1 MIYRFM
7 IRWFVMVVGCLASA
21 VYAGDDALSIDLEAA
36 QAKSHRI
43 IRVTTAGADGVN
55 CGSKQSP
62 CRSLSQAITNA
73 SDHDTI
79 LVGPGRYADLDLD
92 AVPEY
97 NEESGM
103 VGTGCE
109 CLIYVAKR
117 LNIISE
123 KGAAS
128 THLDAY
134 TYTELG
140 YGYSGALYGVV
151 IATDHVTFGKPGHGF
166 TVTGANIAMMLGES
180 SRESVVSGNILSNY
194 FTYGLEDHGV
204 KNLISANLSI
214 GYRAIYDSS
223 AAFEIFGQDT
233 TLRSNYAIG
242 GRTGFFVYGSGHVL
256 EENSAIGAST
266 GFEIWDG
273 NIRLSRNA
281 VIGNKSSGI
290 WIRAGTVQIEQNNIF
305 GNDLLTRTA
314 ENCGLSVRSG
324 QVTAKY
330 NWWGAATGP
339 GSDPADSVCDN
350 SGNGTGVAVT
360 YPFSK
365 QPIRQAEPP
374 VRW

>member
-1 MIYRFM
+1 VIYRFM

-79 LVGPGRYADLDLD
+79 LVGPGRYADLDQG

-109 CLIYVAKR
+109 CLVYVGKQ

-123 KGAAS
+123 NGAAS
-128 THLDAY
+128 THLDSFA
-134 TYTELG
+134 YTELG
-140 YGYSGALYGVV
+140 YGWSGILYGVV
-151 IATDHVTFGKPGHGF
+151 IAADHVVFGRPGHGF
-166 TVTGANIAMMLGES
+166 TVSGANIAMLLGES
-180 SRESVVSGNILSNY
+180 SSESVVSGNILSNY
-194 FTYGLEDHGV
+194 FNIGLENHGV

-214 GYRAIYDSS
+214 GYRGMYDSS
-223 AAFEIFGQDT
+223 NGFEIFGQDT
-233 TLRSNYAIG
+233 TVRSNYAIG
-242 GRTGFFVYGSGHVL
+242 GSQGFYVYGSGHDL
-256 EENSAIGAST
+256 EENSAIGAGI
-266 GFEIWDG
+266 GFSVWDG
-273 NIRLSRNA
+273 KVRLSRNSA
-281 VIGNKSSGI
+281 IGNKGSGI
-290 WIRAGTVQIEQNNIF
+290 SIRAGTVQVDQNNIF
-305 GNDLLTRTA
+305 GNYDFGRTGR
-314 ENCGLSVRSG
+314 NCGLSISSG

-339 GSDPADSVCDN
+339 GSDPADSVCDH
-350 SGNGTGVAVT
+350 SGVAVT

-365 QPIRQAEPP
+365 QPIRRADPP